1 MRLIRRWGALALAA
15 VTAAG
20 LMGGCT
26 RLEEKTESET
36 VAAEFGGEKI
46 MLDYVML
53 QMRSAQYSY
62 ENMFSAFYGTT
73 DFWGQ
78 DYGDGRTIEAYV
90 IDTVMQSI
98 RQTKVLCD
106 YAEENGLSLDDAQKQ
121 KVEDAVAK
129 GMEEDEE
136 YREAVG
142 MTEEL
147 LRQIYTENALAN
159 VAYMKLVEDVDT
171 TVGDDEFIKKDLAYV
186 KLTPSDLEESSS
198 EPVSTAEESAE
209 SSEEE
214 TDSTEETETS
224 SAQETSFGEM
234 TTSDETTSAQE
245 ESASEEDTTDNAET
259 AEDEEEATDE
269 AETTLSEEELTQR
282 TEIENAA
289 KEIRERLDDGEAP
302 ADFITDYNEDT
313 TYFTA
318 VQSTSTI
325 GEDSSYVYT
334 ADAFALATGESLIYN
349 DESTGAIYIIQCTND
364 NDEEARQ
371 SAIDTEIASRK
382 ATLFSE
388 KYADI
393 QDNSPKFKADQD
405 VIGKINFKTALYI
418 PETTE
423 EASTEETSAEEASAE
438 ETSAKETSAEETSA
452 EETSEEATSA
462 EETSEEETT
471 TEKDK

>member
-224 SAQETSFGEM
+224 SAQE
-234 TTSDETTSAQE
+234 

-259 AEDEEEATDE
+259 AEDEEETTDE

-462 EETSEEETT
+462 KETSEEETT